1 MFAKIFRLFVVFLC
15 VCATVPQSFSSEL
28 EEAVREG
35 DVYRARH
42 LVKQGA
48 RVKPDSG
55 MIDVAL
61 TRHNPELVQ
70 VLLDA
75 GVNPS
80 GHLNGL
86 LLTLSLNIKLT
97 SFSSVMERAPYAAID
112 GDLKC
117 YKTLL
122 DGGADPNELDR
133 NGFPAIMMAFST
145 AAARIDEVD
154 KYRDIVRLLLDAGA
168 NVNVTCSIEEV
179 VEGDGAVA
187 IIERHCSQQINVLCL
202 AAFYMDEEIVAQVLE
217 RAKVTSEDLDV
228 AIGVAEDRI
237 LENHQSEVVE
247 LLKNHRK
254 KVLKAEQEAAESAS
268 YSEELLKKK
277 AEETEYVIEQAT
289 STRYVFWGLAGCM
302 GVLLLVVILF
312 TKKKKPVVV
321 LEQPRKKRVAA
332 APRAARPAVA
342 EHKRPKLTV
351 ATPKH
356 SVSPPP
362 SPVYSATP
370 PPYSATPPPYSAT
383 PPPFVPAADA
393 KIYMIAMP
401 DGSQA
406 GPYSL
411 DELHYYL
418 LTGVFTPYTPV
429 WCSGMP
435 NWVPLSSILS

>member
-15 VCATVPQSFSSEL
+15 VCATVPQSFASEL

-133 NGFPAIMMAFST
+133 NGFPAIMRAFCT

-202 AAFYMDEEIVAQVLE
+202 AAFYMDEEIVAKVLE

-277 AEETEYVIEQAT
+277 AEEAEYVIEQAT

-351 ATPKH
+351 ATPKR

-362 SPVYSATP
+362 SPV
-370 PPYSATPPPYSAT
+370 YSAT

>member
-1 MFAKIFRLFVVFLC
+1 MFAKIVRLFVVFLC
-15 VCATVPQSFSSEL
+15 VCATELQAYESKSEETARMRYEQRRGL
-28 EEAVREG
+28 VNQGPEEE
-35 DVYRARH
+35 
-42 LVKQGA
+42 
-48 RVKPDSG
+48 DS
-55 MIDVAL
+55 
-61 TRHNPELVQ
+61 
-70 VLLDA
+70 
-75 GVNPS
+75 
-80 GHLNGL
+80 
-86 LLTLSLNIKLT
+86 
-97 SFSSVMERAPYAAID
+97 
-112 GDLKC
+112 
-117 YKTLL
+117 
-122 DGGADPNELDR
+122 
-133 NGFPAIMMAFST
+133 
-145 AAARIDEVD
+145 
-154 KYRDIVRLLLDAGA
+154 
-168 NVNVTCSIEEV
+168 
-179 VEGDGAVA
+179 
-187 IIERHCSQQINVLCL
+187 
-202 AAFYMDEEIVAQVLE
+202 
-217 RAKVTSEDLDV
+217 
-228 AIGVAEDRI
+228 
-237 LENHQSEVVE
+237 
-247 LLKNHRK
+247 
-254 KVLKAEQEAAESAS
+254 ESAS

-277 AEETEYVIEQAT
+277 AEETEYAIEQAT

-383 PPPFVPAADA
+383 PPPYSATPPPYSATPPPFVPAADA

>member
-1 MFAKIFRLFVVFLC
+1 MLAKIVRLFVVVLC
-15 VCATVPQSFSSEL
+15 VCASALQAYESKSEETARMRYEQRRGL
-28 EEAVREG
+28 VNQGSEEE
-35 DVYRARH
+35 
-42 LVKQGA
+42 
-48 RVKPDSG
+48 DS
-55 MIDVAL
+55 
-61 TRHNPELVQ
+61 
-70 VLLDA
+70 
-75 GVNPS
+75 
-80 GHLNGL
+80 
-86 LLTLSLNIKLT
+86 
-97 SFSSVMERAPYAAID
+97 
-112 GDLKC
+112 
-117 YKTLL
+117 
-122 DGGADPNELDR
+122 
-133 NGFPAIMMAFST
+133 
-145 AAARIDEVD
+145 
-154 KYRDIVRLLLDAGA
+154 
-168 NVNVTCSIEEV
+168 
-179 VEGDGAVA
+179 
-187 IIERHCSQQINVLCL
+187 
-202 AAFYMDEEIVAQVLE
+202 
-217 RAKVTSEDLDV
+217 
-228 AIGVAEDRI
+228 
-237 LENHQSEVVE
+237 
-247 LLKNHRK
+247 
-254 KVLKAEQEAAESAS
+254 ESAS

-277 AEETEYVIEQAT
+277 AEETEYAIEQAT

-342 EHKRPKLTV
+342 EHNRPKLTV

-356 SVSPPP
+356 SASPPP
-362 SPVYSATP
+362 SPV
-370 PPYSATPPPYSAT
+370 YSAT